1 MFIDSH
7 VSIPLKYLY
16 FINFGFNS
24 LNEQYINNVNKH
36 LHFQNFNSFL
46 LNLRFSKHTNPLPSS
61 SFISETVLY
70 FIINQS
76 RHGCVLRLHIWS
88 RCSSSV
94 LDCSIHMLVIDYIIQ
109 NMLSYAQSSPIFYS
123 CSDLTDPRKKP
134 FLGTAELTEQ
144 QSITH

>member
-1 MFIDSH
+1 MCGRKKKGERIMFIDSH

-16 FINFGFNS
+16 FINFRFNS

-36 LHFQNFNSFL
+36 LHFQKFNSFL
-46 LNLRFSKHTNPLPSS
+46 WNLRFSKHTNSLPAS

-70 FIINQS
+70 FIINQR
-76 RHGCVLRLHIWS
+76 RHGCVLRLHI
-88 RCSSSV
+88 SSV
-94 LDCSIHMLVIDYIIQ
+94 LDCSIHMMVIDYIIQ

-134 FLGTAELTEQ
+134 FLGTAELTE
-144 QSITH
+144 